1 MADISS
7 KRVQGIKVSRL
18 ARPVDYNKE
27 VEKRA
32 ISDLGRPSL
41 APTCDY

>member
-1 MADISS
+1 MADICSQ
-7 KRVQGIKVSRL
+7 RVQGIKVSRL

-32 ISDLGRPSL
+32 ISDLGRPSVG
-41 APTCDY
+41 PCDY